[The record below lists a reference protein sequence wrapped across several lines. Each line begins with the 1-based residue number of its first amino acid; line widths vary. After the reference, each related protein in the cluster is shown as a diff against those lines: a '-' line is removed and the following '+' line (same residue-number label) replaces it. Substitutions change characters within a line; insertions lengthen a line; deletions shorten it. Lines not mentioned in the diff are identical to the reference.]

1 MIIPQVF
8 YNILL
13 LASIPAAVAACIAG
27 VFLLRKGWRAGAVL
41 CGLVMLAGVLGFLLP
56 LNGVLVGD
64 GMVNGLSYQGK
75 RLTARQVE
83 QLSDETLDW
92 LARINRLSPEEQ
104 MAISCCP
111 ADLIEVLE
119 LDEEDA
125 PAED

>member
-27 VFLLRKGWRAGAVL
+27 VFLLRKGRRAGAVL

-64 GMVNGLSYQGK
+64 GMVNGLSYQGQ

-111 ADLIEVLE
+111 ADLIEVLG

>member
-75 RLTARQVE
+75 QTA
-83 QLSDETLDW
+83 D
-92 LARINRLSPEEQ
+92 
-104 MAISCCP
+104 CP
-111 ADLIEVLE
+111 AGGAAFGR
-119 LDEEDA
+119 DA
-125 PAED
+125 QLAGTDQPPFPGGADGDQLLSRRPHRGAGAGRGRRPG